1 MRRLVWAFLIV
12 AGAAGAEAQTTV
24 SGPVTFG
31 TGLSVSGSG
40 TVSVAT
46 GGISNAM
53 LANPGL
59 TLGSTGLTLGA
70 ATTAVSG
77 LTLSGATVS
86 GTTSLP
92 GGGVITSTGLVAIG
106 TSSPLAP
113 LVVDSSLNPLGAGFG
128 SLVIQGN
135 ANKERVDI
143 YSAGAVPGP
152 AFQGKGFGGT
162 VASPTATTAGMDLF
176 ILGASGYNGS
186 AFAVPNP
193 ATIHMRADDDWSATD
208 TGTNIS
214 FYTTPDGSTAA
225 AQRLFIANNGAI
237 GIGTS
242 SPAATLDVQTTWS
255 GSSPGNLSGS
265 WTSYGDTSRFVIR
278 GANGTQAAPGAI
290 LAGQTVGNIN
300 FRGYT
305 SGGAWTNG
313 VVNIQPVAEED
324 YGATSDATGLSF
336 GTTPS
341 GSTAWQSH
349 MYLSGAGSLG
359 IGTAAPGYLLDVQGG
374 QVNASGGFVAA
385 GAAGVSCSG
394 APTAAFAVTA
404 GIVTHC

>member
-1 MRRLVWAFLIV
+1 MALRGGQRHLVSEVLMRRLAWAFLIV
-12 AGAAGAEAQTTV
+12 AGAASAEAQTTV

-70 ATTAVSG
+70 ATAAVSG

-106 TSSPLAP
+106 TSSPTAP

-143 YSAGAVPGP
+143 YSAGGAPGP

-162 VASPTATTAGMDLF
+162 VASPTATTAEMDLF

-265 WTSYGDTSRFVIR
+265 WTSYG
-278 GANGTQAAPGAI
+278 
-290 LAGQTVGNIN
+290 
-300 FRGYT
+300 
-305 SGGAWTNG
+305 
-313 VVNIQPVAEED
+313 
-324 YGATSDATGLSF
+324 
-336 GTTPS
+336 
-341 GSTAWQSH
+341 
-349 MYLSGAGSLG
+349 
-359 IGTAAPGYLLDVQGG
+359 
-374 QVNASGGFVAA
+374 
-385 GAAGVSCSG
+385 
-394 APTAAFAVTA
+394 
-404 GIVTHC
+404 